1 MCVSTLDFEIIVKVE
16 QSVLEQ
22 IFTDYEYYSNYLKQI
37 ESVEI
42 IKNDDEGIVTKEVLV
57 FSTYL
62 KNKITQTSIHKRK
75 NDIFFSEI
83 LDGPAKG
90 TIVKITFQDNNSETK
105 VIINAELKLSLK
117 AKIFYPIVKKAYK
130 HFFQGVFMKMETR
143 AQQMEDNKK

>member
-1 MCVSTLDFEIIVKVE
+1 MGTLDFEIIVKVE

-62 KNKITQTSIHKRK
+62 KNKITQTSIHKRQ

-90 TIVKITFQDNNSETK
+90 TIVKITFQANNSETK

-143 AQQMEDNKK
+143 AQQMKDDKK

>member
-1 MCVSTLDFEIIVKVE
+1 MSTLDFEIIVKVE

-62 KNKITQTSIHKRK
+62 KNKIIQTSVHKRH

-90 TIVKITFQDNNSETK
+90 TIVNITFQANNSETK

-143 AQQMEDNKK
+143 AEQIKEKRNE